1 LPFDGPK
8 CGRMERV
15 IQLLDE
21 LDEVAVLLG
30 QNLGLRIRHLAV
42 SVTLVLT
49 LAVALLAPL

>member
-1 LPFDGPK
+1 MPFDGPK

-30 QNLGLRIRHLAV
+30 QNLGLRIRHLAF